1 MLVAGRWRPGV
12 RKWRLRTTPDLV
24 FNCIHAGQGGKS
36 LAERRVAVCAR
47 QPTVLRF
54 ARACIFSFFRG
65 RTIARVLS
73 PPHRARRCDC
83 RVFLPR
89 RATDRAELFGQ
100 GCRTIPNWPSFRA
113 PRSTACRPTPA
124 RRREHPPT
132 CSLLPGAGGAHW
144 WRADVAASCVVV
156 ELPKNHRPGHGDHRA
171 IANERLRCRK
181 FDNCAIHP
189 SRNAKR
195 FQQLFLATP
204 GEQVCGGKAHA
215 KAQRR
220 KESEHLKGS
229 RLVLVVAGACCG
241 VFKIPYFRA
250 ACRRVRRYPL
260 R

>member
-1 MLVAGRWRPGV
+1 
-12 RKWRLRTTPDLV
+12 
-24 FNCIHAGQGGKS
+24 
-36 LAERRVAVCAR
+36 
-47 QPTVLRF
+47 
-54 ARACIFSFFRG
+54 
-65 RTIARVLS
+65 
-73 PPHRARRCDC
+73 
-83 RVFLPR
+83 LP
-89 RATDRAELFGQ
+89 AF
-100 GCRTIPNWPSFRA
+100 C
-113 PRSTACRPTPA
+113 
-124 RRREHPPT
+124 HPPT
-132 CSLLPGAGGAHW
+132 ARDAAIAGYFCRGGRQIGPNCSARGAEQFPTGPVFAPLEARPAAQPLPVAASTRRPVHYFLARVVRIGGAPMSL
-144 WRADVAASCVVV
+144 RRASCVVV
-156 ELPKNHRPGHGDHRA
+156 ELPKNHRPDYGDHRA